1 MSPRFHGP
9 PGQHPFYGRPE
20 EVSRDLLQ
28 SLQKGMYD
36 LRHLKKENV
45 NPHANSAARMQN
57 NSQMYRSEY
66 GQINLD
72 QLPPYL
78 SMMITNPNAKEDI
91 MNMGM
96 DELET
101 MKQQNEDRIKQ
112 IEERYFQRKDEIKK
126 VKEIC

>member
-9 PGQHPFYGRPE
+9 QSQHPFYGRPE

-45 NPHANSAARMQN
+45 DPHANSAARMQQ
-57 NSQMYRSEY
+57 SHHQQMDRTYRSEY
-66 GQINLD
+66 GNINLD

-101 MKQQNEDRIKQ
+101 LKQ
-112 IEERYFQRKDEIKK
+112 
-126 VKEIC
+126 

>member
-1 MSPRFHGP
+1 M
-9 PGQHPFYGRPE
+9 
-20 EVSRDLLQ
+20 RDLQ
-28 SLQKGMYD
+28 
-36 LRHLKKENV
+36 HLKKENV
-45 NPHANSAARMQN
+45 DPMTNMPRHLNQ
-57 NSQMYRSEY
+57 SQMYRSSEY
-66 GQINLD
+66 APPINLE

-101 MKQQNEDRIKQ
+101 LKQQNEDRIKQ

-126 VKEIC
+126 VKEICQERAE